1 MFIKLYEHNQA
12 MYSDNDDV
20 CYLLKKKHEI

>member
-1 MFIKLYEHNQA
+1 

-20 CYLLKKKHEI
+20 DMDDAMRTIVWFGW